1 MTSLLEMWMFSAEF
15 LESKSVEQV
24 IAISGN
30 GKLLDGSETSI
41 EFRQLLANIP
51 SGKLVNYV
59 NECLEHTFDQGG
71 LALQDV
77 VNEIGRRLGFQ
88 VEHGFYRG
96 GKTKIG
102 FDGIWRSEDGYS
114 LVIEVKT
121 TSAYQIDLDIQA
133 NYRDRLADEARISK
147 DKSSILIVV
156 GRNDT
161 GGLEAQTRGSRHAW
175 DIRIISVDALIRLL
189 GIKEEVS
196 ESKTV
201 QKIHEILK
209 PLEYTRVDRLIDFI
223 FTTTEDIK
231 SEEIEEE
238 DTKEISLESSDVV
251 IPAKFHEECM
261 SLVSR
266 SLSIPLIK
274 QGKSKYSS
282 SNLDTRVLCIVSK
295 EYHRSG
301 TLRYWYAFHPNQ
313 MEYLENGMQAYVAL
327 GCGDASIV
335 FLIPIKDFV
344 GFLPRMRRT
353 ESKGRMYWHVEI
365 FKDGNTH
372 RLLSP
377 GKEGVDIGKYR
388 IEK

>member
-1 MTSLLEMWMFSAEF
+1 MKSLLEMVSPEF
-15 LESKSVEQV
+15 LASRSVEQI

-30 GKLLDGSETSI
+30 GKLLDSSETSYQ
-41 EFRQLLANIP
+41 FRQLLANIP
-51 SGKLVNYV
+51 SEKLVGYV
-59 NECLEHTFDQGG
+59 TECLENAFEQGG
-71 LALQDV
+71 LALQDI

-88 VEHGFYRG
+88 VTHGLYRG
-96 GKTKIG
+96 GKSKIG
-102 FDGIWRSEDGYS
+102 FDGIWQTEDGYS
-114 LVIEVKT
+114 FVVEVKT

-133 NYRDRLADEARISK
+133 NYRNRLASEERISK
-147 DKSSILIVV
+147 EKSSILIVV

-175 DIRIISVDALIRLL
+175 DIRIISIDALIRLL

-231 SEEIEEE
+231 SEEAIQEEE
-238 DTKEISLESSDVV
+238 VAEKTSETLETVA
-251 IPAKFHEECM
+251 PAKFHEECM

-266 SLSIPLIK
+266 SLEIPLIK

-282 SNLDTRVLCIVSK
+282 SNLETRVLCVVSK

-301 TLRYWYAFHPNQ
+301 TLRYWYAFHPSQ
-313 MEYLENGMQAYVAL
+313 KDYLEHGSNAYIAL

-344 GFLPRMRRT
+344 VFLPRMRRT
-353 ESKGRMYWHVEI
+353 ESAERMYWHVEI
-365 FKDGNTH
+365 YKDGNTH
-372 RLLSP
+372 RLLSL
-377 GKEGVDIGKYR
+377 GKDGVDIGKYR
-388 IEK
+388 IMK